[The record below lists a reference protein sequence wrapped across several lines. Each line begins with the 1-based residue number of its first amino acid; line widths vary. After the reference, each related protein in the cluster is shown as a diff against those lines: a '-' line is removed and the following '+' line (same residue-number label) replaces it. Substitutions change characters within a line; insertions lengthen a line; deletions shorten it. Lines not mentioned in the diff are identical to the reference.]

1 MGSKLYQ
8 FWRLDASHS
17 FTSLFRKEMVNLIA
31 LLSTYYFR
39 GGIGGE
45 IGGGHVGLHEIVKC
59 RLGIPW
65 KLLVPVVK

>member
-1 MGSKLYQ
+1 
-8 FWRLDASHS
+8 
-17 FTSLFRKEMVNLIA
+17 MVNCIVLFK
-31 LLSTYYFR
+31 TYYFR